1 MTSPLPDGY
10 RFETLDLSRKKDLL
24 TVDTW
29 AFPTADNIDDFPDE
43 AFGVPWER
51 MIGVAADGAEGGELA
66 ACYGAYTFTAC
77 PVPGGTLPMGGLT
90 WVGVHPQ
97 HRRRGILRAMMAHH
111 LTDCAARG
119 EVLSGL
125 TAAEYPIYGRFGYG
139 PATERISV
147 EVPRGAA
154 LRDVPGSAEHTVR
167 IEQFSYDRHAAR
179 ALSLHERVGAGT
191 GGLTR
196 PGWVAPEG
204 EQLLRALWNDA
215 PMRRHG
221 KESRRIV
228 VVERDGEP
236 RGYAT
241 FRRGSSWTDSRP
253 TGKVEVG
260 FSAALDPAAAH
271 ALWSVLLDLDLM
283 ATVAAGDLYPDA
295 PLLHLLVD
303 RRAAVPKVADG
314 LWVRLV
320 DVAAALAGRQYQAPV
335 DVVLGIT
342 DALLPANAGAWHL
355 RAEAFGE
362 ATCTR
367 ASATPDLELDVREL
381 GAAYLGGVSL
391 AALAGVG
398 LVTERTPGALA
409 RAAAAFGWPVTP
421 ALGFGF

>member
-1 MTSPLPDGY
+1 MTSPLPASY
-10 RFETLDLSRKKDLL
+10 RFDPLDLSRKKDLL
-24 TVDTW
+24 TVNTW
-29 AFPTADNIDDFPDE
+29 AFPTGDNIDDFPDE

-51 MIGVAADGAEGGELA
+51 MIGVAADDAEDGELA
-66 ACYGAYTFTAC
+66 ACFGAYSFAAC

-97 HRRRGILRAMMAHH
+97 HRRRGILRAIIAHH
-111 LTDCAARG
+111 LADCAARG

-139 PATERISV
+139 VATERISV
-147 EVPRGAA
+147 EIPRGAA
-154 LRDVPGSAEHTVR
+154 LRDVPGAAEHTVR
-167 IEQFSYDRHAAR
+167 VEQFSYDRHAALTL
-179 ALSLHERVGAGT
+179 ALHERVGAGT

-204 EQLLRALWNDA
+204 EQLQRSLWNDA
-215 PMRRHG
+215 PMWRHG

-241 FRRGSSWTDSRP
+241 FRRKADWTDGRP

-260 FSAALDPAAAH
+260 FSAALDAAASR

-283 ATVAAGDLYPDA
+283 ATVTVGDLPLDA
-295 PLLHLLVD
+295 PLLRLLGD
-303 RRAAVPKVADG
+303 RRAAAPKLRDG
-314 LWVRLV
+314 LWLRLV
-320 DVAAALAGRQYQAPV
+320 DVGAALAGRQYQTPV
-335 DVVLGIT
+335 DVVLGVT
-342 DALLPANAGAWHL
+342 DSLLPGNAGAWHL

-362 ATCTR
+362 AACTR
-367 ASATPDLELDVREL
+367 TDASPDLELDVREL
-381 GAAYLGGVSL
+381 GASYLGGVSL
-391 AALAGVG
+391 AALAAAG
-398 LVTERTPGALA
+398 LVTEKTPGALA

-421 ALGFGF
+421 ALGFAF